1 MNASAS
7 SLLIEIGIGLLAE
20 VLLFVVMTRLFR
32 MAGKTAGM
40 IVALLV
46 LLLYVPYAILTWPGA
61 DVFAIHLAILLTAA
75 YALGI
80 VGGNVGRRWHLV
92 PALIVG
98 FFTLVIAT
106 NIVFLGVAEQ
116 GITGL
121 FARLLPQPRAAQV
134 VDSRF
139 PGTVSHDFQ
148 EKEAQYNRYL
158 HQVETQQAR
167 GWRVR
172 KGWQF
177 KPVVGQPAT
186 FIVSVNDRQGAPVT
200 GAAVD
205 GRFLRPSNSRDDIA
219 FAMNEVAPGEYRVA
233 LQMPLHG
240 LWDLVLQIRRG
251 DDLHEVRAQTSVS
264 ELAERP
270 S

>member
-1 MNASAS
+1 M
-7 SLLIEIGIGLLAE
+7 
-20 VLLFVVMTRLFR
+20 
-32 MAGKTAGM
+32 
-40 IVALLV
+40 
-46 LLLYVPYAILTWPGA
+46 
-61 DVFAIHLAILLTAA
+61 
-75 YALGI
+75 
-80 VGGNVGRRWHLV
+80 
-92 PALIVG
+92 
-98 FFTLVIAT
+98 IAT